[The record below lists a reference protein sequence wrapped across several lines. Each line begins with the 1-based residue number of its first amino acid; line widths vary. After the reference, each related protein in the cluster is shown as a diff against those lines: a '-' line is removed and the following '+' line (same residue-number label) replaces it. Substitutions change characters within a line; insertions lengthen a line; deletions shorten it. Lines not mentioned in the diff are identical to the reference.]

1 MPRLKRIL
9 RRPRPHFP
17 LMKTKLPCSTKA
29 VLCLIIA
36 GVLSAPSGLLAA
48 PLAVTTAVHTR
59 PDATSPAVSFLKA
72 GAEPVPAPNAPPN
85 LPAGWIAIE
94 LPGPFEAYV
103 ENKDLSKGLDVKPG
117 ASMRVAPK
125 ADAGVLAVAEKDDK
139 VTITGL
145 RGKWT
150 QISLEK
156 KLIGYVQA
164 GGAGAAPATTEAAAA
179 PPAPMAPSPVAPG
192 AHGVATAG
200 QAAPMVNLG
209 DGGGSALPRQFA
221 GRFVS
226 TRRPLTPRRPY
237 DYALNDEAGKRYAY
251 LDVSKLLLTE
261 QIEKY
266 IDHNVVVFGA
276 AKNAPGGKD
285 IVIMI
290 ETLQLK

>member
-1 MPRLKRIL
+1 
-9 RRPRPHFP
+9 
-17 LMKTKLPCSTKA
+17 MKTKLPRSAKPVFTFLVA
-29 VLCLIIA
+29 VALIA
-36 GVLSAPSGLLAA
+36 LARVAAA
-48 PLAVTTAVHTR
+48 PLAATTAVHTK
-59 PDATSPAVSFLKA
+59 PDATSPAISFLKA
-72 GAEPVPAPNAPPN
+72 GAEPVPAPNAPST
-85 LPAGWIAIE
+85 LPAGWMAIE

-103 ENKDLSKGLDVKPG
+103 ENKDLTKGLDVKPG
-117 ASMRVAPK
+117 VNIRVAPK
-125 ADAGVLAVAEKDDK
+125 SDAGVLAVAEKDDK

-150 QISLEK
+150 QLSLEK
-156 KLIGYVQA
+156 KLLGYVNVGSTA
-164 GGAGAAPATTEAAAA
+164 PSPTAAAPAAAT
-179 PPAPMAPSPVAPG
+179 PPAPMPPSPVAPG
-192 AHGVATAG
+192 AHGSTTAG

-251 LDVSKLLLTE
+251 LDISKLLLTE

-266 IDHNVVVFGA
+266 IDHSVVVFGA

-285 IVIMI
+285 IVIMV